1 MLANKEALAMLTTMR
16 QEVLATLKWQQVV
29 FDRMKALSPE
39 LTNNNVTVLDF
50 IPDSVT
56 DVNLTVMGQFIEASI
71 NKLASITE

>member
-1 MLANKEALAMLTTMR
+1 MLTTMR

-29 FDRMKALSPE
+29 FNRMKSLSPE
-39 LTNNNVTVLDF
+39 LSNADVTVLDF

-71 NKLASITE
+71 NKMASITE

>member
-1 MLANKEALAMLTTMR
+1 MLTTMR